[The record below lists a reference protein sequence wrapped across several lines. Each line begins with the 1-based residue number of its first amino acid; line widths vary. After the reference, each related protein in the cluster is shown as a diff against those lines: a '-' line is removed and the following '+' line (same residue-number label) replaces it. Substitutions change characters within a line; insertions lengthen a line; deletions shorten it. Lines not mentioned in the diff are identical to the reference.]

1 MSGKVKA
8 VAAKS
13 AAAPKAAAVAA
24 PTPAPTP
31 VAAATPVATPSAA
44 PAKKAAAVKKEEVVV
59 AAPVVAAPV
68 PTPAAVPAVEEKK
81 EETVVSSEERF
92 AEFSK
97 KIASLQETVKTLTSA
112 LSTLSKDFVALQK
125 LSSKELKEASKK
137 GGRRGKKN
145 QAANGTTTNRAQSGL
160 TKPTLLSDD
169 LCTFL
174 GVPAKT
180 QLGRSEV
187 AKSIHGY
194 VIKHNLQKAEN
205 KKIILPDATMKKL
218 LNIQNGE
225 ELSYFN
231 IMHYLKPHFIKT
243 APVS

>member
-31 VAAATPVATPSAA
+31 VAAATPVATPSTA

-59 AAPVVAAPV
+59 AAPVVAA